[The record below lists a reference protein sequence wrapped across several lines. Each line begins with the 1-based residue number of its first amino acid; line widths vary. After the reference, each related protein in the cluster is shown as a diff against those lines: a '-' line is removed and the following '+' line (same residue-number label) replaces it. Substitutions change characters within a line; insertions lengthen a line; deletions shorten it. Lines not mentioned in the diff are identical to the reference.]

1 LGGGSEEVDRET
13 SRQVDKK
20 KEERRKPALSN
31 IEMRKDVNCYYHPD
45 KPAIGLC
52 KYCQRGLCSDCAA
65 QAGDSLACKGLHEDQ
80 VRALELLMQKNI
92 LQSKRVGS
100 DYVRNTIFYGSV
112 GLLFTAFGISQ
123 LKWLGLQAVV
133 YLMIGL
139 ALLWA
144 AVANYLESR
153 KYK

>member
-1 LGGGSEEVDRET
+1 
-13 SRQVDKK
+13 
-20 KEERRKPALSN
+20 
-31 IEMRKDVNCYYHPD
+31 MNCYYHPD

-65 QAGDSLACKGLHEDQ
+65 YAGDSLACKNLHEAQ
-80 VRALELLMQKNI
+80 VRDMELLMQKNI
-92 LQSKRVGS
+92 LQAKRIGS

-112 GLLFTAFGISQ
+112 GVLFTAFGASQ
-123 LKWLGLQAVV
+123 LRWLGTQAIV
-133 YLMIGL
+133 YLLIGL

-144 AVANYLESR
+144 AAANYLESR

>member
-1 LGGGSEEVDRET
+1 M
-13 SRQVDKK
+13 K
-20 KEERRKPALSN
+20 
-31 IEMRKDVNCYYHPD
+31 CFYHPEIS
-45 KPAIGLC
+45 AIGLC
-52 KYCQRGLCSDCAA
+52 KYCQRGLCVDCAA
-65 QAGDSLACKGLHEDQ
+65 HPDDSLACKNLHEEQ

-112 GLLFTAFGISQ
+112 GVLFTAFGISQ
-123 LKWLGLQAVV
+123 LKWLGTQAVV

-144 AVANYLESR
+144 AVANFIESR

>member
-1 LGGGSEEVDRET
+1 MACKNLHE
-13 SRQVDKK
+13 RQV
-20 KEERRKPALSN
+20 R
-31 IEMRKDVNCYYHPD
+31 EM
-45 KPAIGLC
+45 
-52 KYCQRGLCSDCAA
+52 
-65 QAGDSLACKGLHEDQ
+65 
-80 VRALELLMQKNI
+80 ELVMQKNI
-92 LQSKRVGS
+92 MQSKRVGS

-123 LKWLGLQAVV
+123 LRWLGLQAVV

-139 ALLWA
+139 SLLWA